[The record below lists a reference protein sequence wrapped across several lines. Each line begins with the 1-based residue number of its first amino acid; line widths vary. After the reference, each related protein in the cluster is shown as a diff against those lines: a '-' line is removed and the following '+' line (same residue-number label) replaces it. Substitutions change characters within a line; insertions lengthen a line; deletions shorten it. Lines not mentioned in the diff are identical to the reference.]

1 MFGRTILVVISE
13 TIIIFQD
20 FFYNCRKIRFP
31 EISLGVHFKS
41 LPFMRLL
48 TCLFA
53 LGIIFLHAVSLHA
66 QVVLFEDNFDNCSLA
81 PGWTVSSVGNQNPVW
96 YVGPAV
102 QNDDNNGQSMN
113 GSCFL
118 LIDDDATGNN
128 TPAYVIDFITPAF
141 DASVFSKVVLTAD
154 IHYRD
159 WADGQESFEV
169 LLSDGT
175 QETVLSRFDENRK
188 TGNNLDEF
196 VTLRYDISF
205 ISQSPNARI
214 IFRYDDANAFNWWA
228 AIDNV
233 KIEGSGSGTNIIA
246 EPFNNCTKPAG
257 WETEVLTGN
266 DDWRFGLIDTGAALN
281 NGNSMDGS
289 CFVFFDDDVIGNSA
303 PYSVI
308 RLKTPWFDGT
318 AFSNFELNYDVI
330 LRYYSEKIRV
340 FVQHGDGTEYL
351 AYESNDDLGGPYFK
365 NYISSRLDLTTY
377 RAPQMRVVFEYDDGK
392 DWGWWVGLDN
402 IKVTGS
408 GVANDVCANAM
419 PIYSGLN
426 CLPADN
432 QNALFDG
439 PPATCTERSSG
450 GIWYRWK
457 AEFSGLA
464 RFSTNANFND
474 VVSVFTGNCANPVS
488 VLCQNKDEHGFT
500 GEQVYFPVTQNTEY
514 LLRVSGQTSGFGAPK
529 GNMCVQIE
537 AVTNAP
543 APPAND
549 GCANAIPIT
558 VNAAA
563 TVNGNNLNAAML
575 PPQPTLN
582 TLARADIWYSFTA
595 PALNPGATVEIISNS
610 NFSDIITVYSG
621 TCAALT
627 EVASNHLGQQLA
639 TATLTPGQTYRVQIA
654 GNFSTVEGQTAV
666 QVRTANLPA
675 PPANENCAT
684 AQALVLGQACAQ
696 GSLQNATASG
706 NTPTCVPAVGADVWF
721 SFQTPVSGAV
731 WINAGAEFEHILG
744 IWKGDDCGQLE
755 NIACYKNPLYC
766 DGGVLL
772 SALLPGYTYYIQL
785 AARDRYALEGN
796 TGAFCLSVTDGVEA
810 APGTPLVLN
819 VIEKCV
825 SDNTAKLQI
834 ETSGGL
840 LPYQFQGNPNNEIL
854 SAGENYLVV
863 VRDARGCE
871 ASVSGV
877 VKPCEAIECSIVAS
891 VSTTALLCHGGT
903 DGSLTALST
912 GGLAPYTY
920 LWSNGGNTA
929 TASNLPQGIYT
940 VSITDALGCE
950 TTVSATLLA
959 PLPITAVPTNIIQ
972 PGTGSSNGAIFMN
985 ISGGTGVYSFVWSQ
999 NGTTVSTAQ
1008 DLTNAAAGDYTLQI
1022 TDANNCT
1029 ATFEFTLSEVVSGTD
1044 VPEPYYVEIFPNP
1057 AREKAWLSV
1066 SFAQPRTL
1074 HLSITDG
1081 NGRAVRTWTQRN
1093 VSEQNIPLDLKNLP
1107 AGNWQVVLR
1116 TDREIIR
1123 QTLIIVK

>member
-1 MFGRTILVVISE
+1 
-13 TIIIFQD
+13 
-20 FFYNCRKIRFP
+20 
-31 EISLGVHFKS
+31 
-41 LPFMRLL
+41 MRLL
-48 TCLFA
+48 NCLFA
-53 LGIIFLHAVSLHA
+53 LGIIVLSTFPLHA

-81 PGWTVSSVGNQNPVW
+81 SGWTVSSVGNQNPVW
-96 YVGPAV
+96 YVGATV

-118 LIDDDATGNN
+118 FIDDDATGDN
-128 TPAYVIDFITPAF
+128 TPAYALDFITPTF
-141 DASVFSKVVLTAD
+141 DASAFSKVILTAD

-169 LLSDGT
+169 LVTDGT

-188 TGNNLDEF
+188 TGNNLDEYI
-196 VTLRYDISF
+196 TLRYDISF
-205 ISQSPNARI
+205 ITQSPNARI
-214 IFRYDDANAFNWWA
+214 IFRYDDAGAFNWWA
-228 AIDNV
+228 GIDNV
-233 KIEGSGSGTNIIA
+233 KIEGSGSGTNVIA
-246 EPFNNCTKPAG
+246 EPFNSCSKPVG

-266 DDWRFGLIDTGAALN
+266 EDWRFGLIDTGAALN
-281 NGNSMDGS
+281 NGNSMDGT
-289 CFVFFDDDVIGNSA
+289 CFVFFDDDVIGTNA
-303 PYSVI
+303 PYSTI
-308 RLKTPWFDGT
+308 RLKTPWFEGT
-318 AFSNFELNYDVI
+318 EFSQFELSYDVI
-330 LRYYSEKIRV
+330 LRYYSEKMRV
-340 FVQHGDGTEYL
+340 FVQHSDGTEYL
-351 AYESNDDLGGPYFK
+351 AYESDGDIGGPFFK
-365 NYISSRLDLTTY
+365 DYVSARLDLTAY
-377 RAPQMRVVFEYDDGK
+377 RAPQMRIVFEYDDGK
-392 DWGWWVGLDN
+392 SWGWWAGLDN

-408 GVANDVCANAM
+408 GVANDVCANAL

-426 CLPADN
+426 CLPANN

-464 RFSTNANFND
+464 RFSTNADFND
-474 VVSVFTGNCANPVS
+474 VVSVFTGTCANPVA

-500 GEQVYFPVTQNTEY
+500 GEQVYFPVTQNIEY

-529 GNMCVQIE
+529 GTMCVQIE
-537 AVTNAP
+537 AVANPP

-549 GCANAIPIT
+549 GCANAIPVT
-558 VNAAA
+558 VNATA

-575 PPQPTLN
+575 PPQPALN

-595 PALNPGATVEIISNS
+595 PALNPGETLEIISNA

-627 EVASNHLGQQLA
+627 EVASNHLGQKLE

-654 GNFSTVEGQTAV
+654 GNFSTIEGQTAV
-666 QVRTANLPA
+666 QVRTANSAA

-684 AQALVLGQACAQ
+684 AQTLVLGQACAE
-696 GSLQNATASG
+696 GSLKNATASSK
-706 NTPTCVPAVGADVWF
+706 TPACVPAVGADVWF
-721 SFQTPVSGAV
+721 AFQTPASGAV

-744 IWKGDDCGQLE
+744 IWKGDNCGQLD

-785 AARDRYALEGN
+785 AARDKDALEGN
-796 TGAFCLSVTDGVEA
+796 TGAFCVSVTDGAEA

-819 VIEKCV
+819 ITEKCV
-825 SDNTAKLQI
+825 SDNTAKLLI
-834 ETSGGL
+834 TTSGGL
-840 LPYQFQGNPNNEIL
+840 LPYQLQGNQNNDVL
-854 SAGENYLVV
+854 TAGEAYLVV
-863 VRDARGCE
+863 LRDARGCE
-871 ASVSGV
+871 TSVSGV
-877 VKPCEAIECSIVAS
+877 VKTCEAIDCSITAS
-891 VSTTALLCHGGT
+891 VSSVPLLCNGST
-903 DGSLTALST
+903 DGALTAVNS

-920 LWSNGGNTA
+920 AWSNGATTA
-929 TASNLPQGIYT
+929 TAANLPEGVYT

-950 TTVSATLLA
+950 TTVSASLLA
-959 PLPITAVPTNIIQ
+959 PTPLLAIPANIIQ
-972 PGTGSSNGAIFMN
+972 PGTGSSNGAIFMT
-985 ISGGTGVYSFVWSQ
+985 ISGGTGAYSFVWSK

-1029 ATFEFTLSEVVSGTD
+1029 ATFEFTLSEVVSGT
-1044 VPEPYYVEIFPNP
+1044 EATEEYYVEIFPNP

-1093 VSEQNIPLDLKNLP
+1093 VSEQNIPLETKNLP
-1107 AGNWQVVLR
+1107 AGTWQVVIR
-1116 TDREIIR
+1116 TDREVIR
-1123 QTLIIVK
+1123 ETLVIVK